1 MTSSAN
7 LALDLVGLIYEGAC
21 EPAGWCK
28 FLKRYSDAVHC
39 TATSLLLYD
48 ADQGAG
54 NIAASAG
61 LDPADLRKYNEYYV
75 GIDPWGRHSPHLIV
89 TGGVLPG
96 DRLCPDR
103 VLERSEFYADFLR
116 PIDAFHQ
123 CCGII
128 SIESSMASVIA
139 SLRPKRRGPFDEK
152 ELSLLRTLM
161 PHLQRALALHRRLGW
176 LHSSAHS
183 AMTLLDRLPY
193 GVVLLSADS
202 RVVLINQ
209 YAKTVVDQA
218 DGLTIRHRE
227 LRGCSWDSNKRL
239 QILIH
244 GAVAT
249 SRRSALHS
257 GGAVRMVRP
266 SGLRP
271 FRVLIT
277 PMHRAAF
284 SPLAPESA
292 AVVFIVDPDGQFDS
306 PVQMLTE
313 LFTLSRAEA
322 RLAALLLKDRNLL
335 QAAEELGVS
344 LNTIRTQLRKLFEKT
359 GSNRQSALIRTLLL
373 SPAHP
378 SPRSRMTTG
387 QAHPSYTSRKRGLP
401 RARG

>member
-1 MTSSAN
+1 MTYSASV
-7 LALDLVGLIYEGAC
+7 ALDLVGLIYEGAC

-28 FLKRYSDAVHC
+28 FLQHYSDAVHC
-39 TATSLLLYD
+39 TSTSLLLYD
-48 ADQGAG
+48 AEQRAG
-54 NIAASAG
+54 NIAATAG

-75 GIDPWGRHSPHLIV
+75 GVDPWGSHDPQFIV
-89 TGGVLPG
+89 AGSVLPG
-96 DRLCPDR
+96 ERLCPGT

-116 PIDAFHQ
+116 PMDAFHEF
-123 CCGII
+123 CGII
-128 SIESSMASVIA
+128 SMESSVASVIA
-139 SLRPKRRGPFDEK
+139 SLRSRRRGPFQEE

-183 AMTLLDRLPY
+183 AITLLDRLPY
-193 GVVLLSADS
+193 GVVLLSADT

-209 YAKTVVDQA
+209 YAKTVVDQT

-227 LRGCSWDSNKRL
+227 LRGYSWDSDKRL

-257 GGAVRMVRP
+257 GGAARIVRP
-266 SGLRP
+266 SGRRP

-277 PMHRAAF
+277 PIHRAAF
-284 SPLAPESA
+284 SPLVSESA
-292 AVVFIVDPDGQFDS
+292 AVVFIVDPDGQFDT

-313 LFTLSRAEA
+313 LFGLSRAEA
-322 RLAALLLKDRNLL
+322 RLAALLLKDRSLR
-335 QAAEELGVS
+335 QAAEELDVS

-378 SPRSRMTTG
+378 TPCSRMTAG
-387 QAHPSYTSRKRGLP
+387 EPHSSAC
-401 RARG
+401 